1 MQSEY
6 TQNLYNSC
14 VFRSFSQTIQWE
26 NIFQEV
32 HKCIKNIILY
42 FRLTLI
48 IQISIHAV
56 LDLDM
61 GLIPTPKIKKKTGM
75 KPKTHTQNP
84 IILGMKTQFFL
95 VFRKNRR
102 LFSKSVKIIFLQSKQ
117 KPNYYRVIFHTKKLF
132 IFFKHMEFI

>member
-1 MQSEY
+1 
-6 TQNLYNSC
+6 
-14 VFRSFSQTIQWE
+14 
-26 NIFQEV
+26 
-32 HKCIKNIILY
+32 
-42 FRLTLI
+42 
-48 IQISIHAV
+48 
-56 LDLDM
+56 
-61 GLIPTPKIKKKTGM
+61 M

-95 VFRKNRR
+95 VFRNNRR